1 MTTAIVMQEVTTN
14 NMSPMQASD
23 QIDHHPATIQS
34 IFSISPFGLGCRLCP
49 KNVSI
54 QLNERCIREHVKKHG
69 FDCRVATVRS
79 LFETFKTKV
88 EVMKA
93 AGTIEPYRLDK
104 STYKGF
110 ACICGECFPRKDNAH
125 RHCQRSGCDPS
136 RLQKVDLIKL
146 CCGQFV
152 SEEQVNKFFNK
163 APRIRQQFNYCQARA
178 ALLPFLPSR
187 EKQDHTYTHM
197 YTPIIACCGSEQE
210 FVVKIK
216 NDFISIHSLPSQTLE
231 SVLIKIHNQAENW
244 LLKFAQKNILMV
256 PGNLRAGLQTFE
268 GGEVDDVS
276 QRSTYTMQHDPTS
289 LLSELKKLLSFAY
302 RKGLF
307 ASRVFDETD
316 EFAIA
321 YFLKDLLLEFPP
333 SVASHP
339 FVVEFCLMFPFR
351 VSGDESI
358 ITMISCDTVSSLF
371 SKISSVLKAAVC
383 SVICSFSEQSF
394 TISGNLLVKSVR
406 EAPVIHILSPMVRQ
420 IREMHGRLPKR
431 QKTILDPGG
440 NIIVDQYAF
449 PFDVWSRIVPLTVS
463 LLQEALNHLAN
474 GSWWEPVVDPSTFI
488 KVRVDEITS
497 DIFLLGVTS
506 DWNVG
511 PFLLLD
517 QLDYFTALLKMA
529 FHGFGGGSARMRELS
544 DPTMFHCVYSN
555 DSLYYSMTSL
565 KGFKSSSRCQFKK
578 VERKLPPVI
587 TRYFLLYRSLINKN
601 THLFDESDSLL
612 IFPRR
617 RTPSQLGVPN
627 AIRHIFN
634 LDSSPDM
641 RQIRQFW
648 ACVSNFV
655 TGDDQDGNSFL
666 TSSASSMAAS
676 KMGHSKMTHSMVY
689 SSQRFGGEESHFN
702 AYHFAI
708 GDTSYDM
715 SKLQSSTLSLGDI
728 RMAMSLRY
736 PSAKSS
742 NGHNYLS
749 PQQKELV
756 EFGYGHDNTTRKQQ
770 HCFGLL
776 APGEGKSEVYII
788 PTIARRIGNQRSKM
802 IIHVSPYNFLSAY
815 QFNNTTTV
823 LDKLGFGTHPSTCI
837 FTGGDINVG
846 LLPDELSNKDDLP
859 SLLFLN
865 LDGLFNLFTFHFQ
878 TFKSW
883 IDVMD
888 KIVIDEIHTFLA
900 ELSFREKYQVYWRLP
915 VLGIPIVALSGSVP
929 LFVLP
934 TFAMRLC
941 LSVDKHMGDMKIIH
955 GGDIVGSF
963 PEGFRIKFS
972 VTPRYVHQVASFA
985 IRRVRDSCGAVHI
998 FVVDKRDGELLL
1010 QLITSKSVSC
1020 MFVSSD
1026 TPGEHLKTVA
1036 SKWSNGEFDILI
1048 STSIALVGNENPFCR
1063 FVACAGYLFDAMQVV
1078 QGFGRLRP
1086 NMRTSSGQ
1094 IFFSAPVCLPKHR
1107 IKDDEQRFTRLL
1119 NENLLSEE
1127 DHARFRE
1134 TMTSGGVRD
1143 WTMDAASGK
1152 KGCSLK
1158 ILSLSFG
1165 KERENCGAC
1174 PFCRSI
1180 PTINVQTKA
1189 AHRMETERKNEQATE
1204 RVLQRLA
1211 LSCLAC
1217 KKADCRGIPL
1227 LNGPGSKLLPENR
1240 GCCFPWKNCY
1250 QCGVSSHD
1258 RKACFDKTYLNN
1270 VACCECWVFKNVPGY
1285 KRHEKTDCEVKGRLR
1300 RLLSHHFINQKVSG
1314 SFKNYLE
1321 GIYTSSISFCD
1332 FMSRVECTYMTNK
1345 MKENTA

>member
-1 MTTAIVMQEVTTN
+1 MLAVSTKKRKEIFDTVTPIQELFT
-14 NMSPMQASD
+14 
-23 QIDHHPATIQS
+23 
-34 IFSISPFGLGCRLCP
+34 FSPFGLCCRQC
-49 KNVSI
+49 KTNASI
-54 QLNERCIREHVKKHG
+54 KMEERSLVEHVRKHG
-69 FDCRVATVRS
+69 LDSRISTIRS
-79 LFETFKTKV
+79 LLAKY
-88 EVMKA
+88 KA
-93 AGTIEPYRLDK
+93 LLENARALGTIHPFLSDDK
-104 STYKGF
+104 IYIGF
-110 ACICGECFPRKDNAH
+110 SCACGQTFYSRKDSAL
-125 RHCQRSGCDPS
+125 RHCTRSGCDS
-136 RLQKVDLIKL
+136 SKLQKVELFKL
-146 CCGQFV
+146 CCGRYV
-152 SEEQVNKFFNK
+152 SEAQVTSFFNE
-163 APRIRQQFNYCQARA
+163 APRITQQFDYCQVRA
-178 ALLPFLPSR
+178 VLLPFLPSR

-197 YTPIIACCGSEQE
+197 YTPIIACCGSQQD
-210 FVVKIK
+210 FVRKIK
-216 NDFISIHSLPSQTLE
+216 NDFVLIHSLPSPSVE
-231 SVLIKIHNQAENW
+231 SVLIKIHMQAENW

-302 RKGLF
+302 RKDLF
-307 ASRVFDETD
+307 ASTVFDETD
-316 EFAIA
+316 EFAVA
-321 YFLKDLLLEFPP
+321 YFLKDLLLEIPP

-351 VSGDESI
+351 VSGEDSK

-394 TISGNLLVKSVR
+394 ALSGNLLVKSVR

-449 PFDVWSRIVPLTVS
+449 PFELWSRIVPLTVS
-463 LLQEALNHLAN
+463 LLREALTHLAN

-488 KVRVDEITS
+488 KVRVDKITS
-497 DIFLLGVTS
+497 DIFLLGVEP

-517 QLDYFTALLKMA
+517 QLDFFTALLKMA

-555 DSLYYSMTSL
+555 DTLYYSMTSL

-587 TRYFLLYRSLINKN
+587 TRYFLLYRSFINKN
-601 THLFDESDSLL
+601 SHLFDESDSPL
-612 IFPRR
+612 IFPRQ

-627 AIRHIFN
+627 AIRRIFN
-634 LDSSPDM
+634 LDSQPDM

-655 TGDDQDGNSFL
+655 TGDDEDGNSFV

-689 SSQRFGGEESHFN
+689 SSKRFGGEESHFN

-708 GDTSYDM
+708 GDTSYEM

-736 PSAKSS
+736 PSAKSPD
-742 NGHNYLS
+742 GHNYLS

-756 EFGYGHDNTTRKQQ
+756 EFGYGHDDTTQKRQ

-776 APGEGKSEVYII
+776 SPGEGKSEVYII

-815 QFNNTTTV
+815 QFNNATTA
-823 LDKLGFGTHPSTCI
+823 LDKLGFGTRISACI
-837 FTGGDINVG
+837 FTGADINVG
-846 LLPDELSNKDDLP
+846 VLPDELSNNEDLP

-865 LDGLFNLFTFHFQ
+865 LDALFNLFTFHFE

-888 KIVIDEIHTFLA
+888 KIVIDEVHTFLT
-900 ELSFREKYQVYWRLP
+900 ELNFREKYQVYWRLP

-934 TFAMRLC
+934 RFAMRLC
-941 LSVDKHMGDMKIIH
+941 LSLNKHMGDIKIIH
-955 GGDIVGSF
+955 GGDIVGHF
-963 PEGFRIKFS
+963 PEGFQIKFS
-972 VTPRYVHQVASFA
+972 VTPKYIHQVAGFA
-985 IRRVRDSCGAVHI
+985 IRRVKEGGKAVHI
-998 FVVDKRDGELLL
+998 FVVDKRDGERLE
-1010 QLITSKSVSC
+1010 QLITSKSINCV
-1020 MFVSSD
+1020 FVSSD
-1026 TPGEHLKTVA
+1026 TQAEELNIVA
-1036 SKWSNGEFDILI
+1036 TNWGNGKYDILI
-1048 STSIALVGNENPFCR
+1048 STSIALVGNENPSCR
-1063 FVACAGYLFDAMQVV
+1063 FVACAGYLFDAMQIV
-1078 QGFGRLRP
+1078 QGFGRLRQY
-1086 NMRTSSGQ
+1086 MRSGSGQ
-1094 IFFSAPVCLPKHR
+1094 VFFAAPDALSNRR
-1107 IKDDEQRFTRLL
+1107 IQEDKQRFTRLL

-1127 DHARFRE
+1127 DHALFRA

-1143 WTMDAASGK
+1143 WTMDAVAGN
-1152 KGCSLK
+1152 KGCALKSL
-1158 ILSLSFG
+1158 SRSFG
-1165 KERENCGAC
+1165 KDRENCGVC

-1180 PTINVQTKA
+1180 PITNIQGEAVR
-1189 AHRMETERKNEQATE
+1189 RMETERQNEQATE

-1211 LSCLAC
+1211 LKCITC
-1217 KKADCRGIPL
+1217 NQIYCRGIPL
-1227 LNGPGSKLLPENR
+1227 LKGKGSKALSENR
-1240 GCCFPWKNCY
+1240 GCCFSWKNCY

-1258 RKACFDKTYLNN
+1258 RQHCFDKSYLNN
-1270 VACCECWVFKNVPGY
+1270 VACCECWVFKNVPGS

-1321 GIYTSSISFCD
+1321 GIYTSSNSFCH
-1332 FMSRVECTYMTNK
+1332 FMSGIECTYMKNDKKGKTVV
-1345 MKENTA
+1345 